1 MTTKSTL
8 KAVSQ
13 HDTRQ
18 SSNNLTSTRN
28 SGLSGGKRATRL
40 SFFLAGFGLAC
51 WAPLVPFARERLGVS
66 EAELGTILL
75 FLGLGA
81 VLGMPVSGGLSSRLG
96 SRPVILAGSIGIA
109 IALPL
114 MATVGTTYALAM
126 ALFLFGASIGAI
138 DVAANIHGTDV
149 QEAAEQP
156 LMSGFHG
163 LYSVG
168 GLMGSF
174 GMTALVASG
183 LAVGWAAALCSAI
196 VLVSAVLAYSGFFT
210 TPSGHDHPLLT
221 MPRGVVVVIGLAAMV
236 IFLAEGAMLDWGALL
251 INETKGVSMKLAGSG
266 YVAFALAMT
275 ISRMIG
281 DKLVAAIGEKAAL
294 YAGILLTGVGVIV
307 VSASTTFSVA
317 LAGMALTGFAAGNV
331 VPVLFTMAGRQT
343 VMPAAL
349 AIASASILGYLGV
362 LMGPALVGYVAQA
375 LSLTGAFYAVAVV
388 VLVMLVAVKPIA
400 NAR

>member
-1 MTTKSTL
+1 MDSSQFIGTTVHRGSAAST
-8 KAVSQ
+8 
-13 HDTRQ
+13 
-18 SSNNLTSTRN
+18 SSRSTV
-28 SGLSGGKRATRL
+28 SGGKRATRL
-40 SFFLAGFGLAC
+40 SFFIAGFGLAC
-51 WAPLVPFARERLGVS
+51 WAPLVPFARQRLGVS

-81 VLGMPVSGGLSSRLG
+81 VLGMPVSGAMSSRFG

-109 IALPL
+109 LALPL
-114 MATVGTTYALAM
+114 MATLGSAYALAA

-149 QEAAEQP
+149 QDAAKQP

-168 GLMGSF
+168 GLVGSF
-174 GMTALVASG
+174 GMTALIAAG
-183 LAVGWAAALCSAI
+183 LSIGTAAIACSALI
-196 VLVSAVLAYSGFFT
+196 LISVALAFSGFFT

-221 MPRGVVVVIGLAAMV
+221 IPRGVVVVIGLAAMV

-251 INETKGVSMKLAGSG
+251 MTETKGVSVELAGFG

-275 ISRMIG
+275 ISRLIG
-281 DKLVAAIGEKAAL
+281 DRLVARLGEKNAL
-294 YAGILLTGVGVIV
+294 FAGIALTGLGVAL
-307 VSASTTFSVA
+307 VSASSTFAVA

-331 VPVLFTMAGRQT
+331 VPVLFTMAGRQR

-362 LMGPALVGYVAQA
+362 LMGPALVGYVAHS
-375 LSLTGAFYAVAVV
+375 LSLTGAFYGVAAV
-388 VLVMLVAVKPIA
+388 VLVMLVAVKSISRA
-400 NAR
+400 G

>member
-1 MTTKSTL
+1 MKTSEHVLESAQLSPRTNTSS
-8 KAVSQ
+8 KAPQV
-13 HDTRQ
+13 
-18 SSNNLTSTRN
+18 
-28 SGLSGGKRATRL
+28 SGGKRATRL

-81 VLGMPVSGGLSSRLG
+81 VLGMPVSGALSSRLG
-96 SRPVILAGSIGIA
+96 SRPVILAGSVGIA

-114 MATVGTTYALAM
+114 MATVGHVYALSL

-149 QEAAEQP
+149 QDAARQP

-168 GLMGSF
+168 GLVGSF
-174 GMTALVASG
+174 GMTALIASG
-183 LAVGWAAALCSAI
+183 LSVGLAAVLCSAI
-196 VLVSAVLAYSGFFT
+196 VLVSAGLAYSGFFT

-251 INETKGVSMKLAGSG
+251 INETKGVSIELAGSG

-281 DKLVAAIGEKAAL
+281 DQLVARIGERAAL
-294 YAGILLTGVGVIV
+294 YAGILLTGVGVVV
-307 VSASTTFSVA
+307 VSASSTFPIA

-362 LMGPALVGYVAQA
+362 LMGPALVGYVAHA
-375 LSLTGAFYAVAVV
+375 LSLTGAFYGVAGV
-388 VLVMLVAVKPIA
+388 VLVMLLAVKPIA

>member
-1 MTTKSTL
+1 MDSSQLVSTTVHRSL
-8 KAVSQ
+8 AAI
-13 HDTRQ
+13 
-18 SSNNLTSTRN
+18 TSTR
-28 SGLSGGKRATRL
+28 SKVSGGKRATRL
-40 SFFLAGFGLAC
+40 SFFIAGFGLAC
-51 WAPLVPFARERLGVS
+51 WAPLVPFARQRLGVS

-81 VLGMPVSGGLSSRLG
+81 VLGMPVSGAMSSRFG
-96 SRPVILAGSIGIA
+96 SRPVILAGSMGIA
-109 IALPL
+109 LALPL
-114 MATVGTTYALAM
+114 MATLGHAYALAA

-149 QEAAEQP
+149 QDAAKQP

-168 GLMGSF
+168 GLVGSF
-174 GMTALVASG
+174 GMTALIAAG
-183 LAVGWAAALCSAI
+183 LSISTAAIACS
-196 VLVSAVLAYSGFFT
+196 VLVLISVALAFSGFFT

-221 MPRGVVVVIGLAAMV
+221 IPRGVVAVIGLAAMV

-251 INETKGVSMKLAGSG
+251 MTETKGVSVELAGFG

-275 ISRMIG
+275 ISRLIG
-281 DKLVAAIGEKAAL
+281 DRLVARLGEKNSL
-294 YAGILLTGVGVIV
+294 FAGIALTGVGVAL
-307 VSASTTFSVA
+307 VSASSTFAVA

-331 VPVLFTMAGRQT
+331 VPVLFTMAGRQR

-362 LMGPALVGYVAQA
+362 LMGPALVGYVAHS
-375 LSLTGAFYAVAVV
+375 LSLTGAFYGVAAV
-388 VLVMLVAVKPIA
+388 VLVMLFTVKPISRA
-400 NAR
+400 G

>member
-1 MTTKSTL
+1 MKTSEHVLESAQLSPRTNTSS
-8 KAVSQ
+8 KATQV
-13 HDTRQ
+13 
-18 SSNNLTSTRN
+18 
-28 SGLSGGKRATRL
+28 SGGKRATRL

-81 VLGMPVSGGLSSRLG
+81 VLGMPVSGALSSRLG
-96 SRPVILAGSIGIA
+96 SRPVILAGSVGIA

-114 MATVGTTYALAM
+114 MATVGHVYALSL

-149 QEAAEQP
+149 QDAARQP

-168 GLMGSF
+168 GLVGSF
-174 GMTALVASG
+174 GMTALIASG
-183 LAVGWAAALCSAI
+183 LSVGLAAVLCSAI
-196 VLVSAVLAYSGFFT
+196 VLVSAGLAYSGFFT

-251 INETKGVSMKLAGSG
+251 INETKGVSIELAGSG

-281 DKLVAAIGEKAAL
+281 DQLVARIGERAAL
-294 YAGILLTGVGVIV
+294 YAGILLTGVGVVV
-307 VSASTTFSVA
+307 VSASSTFPIA

-362 LMGPALVGYVAQA
+362 LMGPALVGYVAHA
-375 LSLTGAFYAVAVV
+375 LSLTGAFYGVAGV
-388 VLVMLVAVKPIA
+388 VLVMLLAVKPIA

>member
-1 MTTKSTL
+1 MKTSEHVLESAQLSPRTNTSS
-8 KAVSQ
+8 KAPQ
-13 HDTRQ
+13 
-18 SSNNLTSTRN
+18 
-28 SGLSGGKRATRL
+28 LSGGKRATRL

-81 VLGMPVSGGLSSRLG
+81 VLGMPVSGALSSRLG
-96 SRPVILAGSIGIA
+96 SRPVILAGSVGIA

-114 MATVGTTYALAM
+114 MATVGHVYALSL

-149 QEAAEQP
+149 QDAARQP

-168 GLMGSF
+168 GLVGSF
-174 GMTALVASG
+174 GMTALIASG
-183 LAVGWAAALCSAI
+183 LSVGLAAVLCSAI
-196 VLVSAVLAYSGFFT
+196 VLVSAGLAYSGFFT

-251 INETKGVSMKLAGSG
+251 INETKGVSIELAGSG

-281 DKLVAAIGEKAAL
+281 DQLVARIGERAAL
-294 YAGILLTGVGVIV
+294 YAGILLTGVGVVV
-307 VSASTTFSVA
+307 VSASSTFPIA

-362 LMGPALVGYVAQA
+362 LMGPALVGYVAHA
-375 LSLTGAFYAVAVV
+375 LSLTGAFYGVAGV
-388 VLVMLVAVKPIA
+388 VLVMLLAVKPIA